1 MTSEQG
7 RLDAAVALIKGFVPA
22 YNIKQKSGSK
32 IQSLIGKLLS
42 KIGNPGY
49 ANEFWTTVGHT
60 TYRPVIT
67 DTAPA
72 PGEFKV
78 IMHEGLHAL
87 HAKKMTSVV
96 YGFLYGI
103 PQILCPIIAALVI
116 GGVLSP
122 WFLLVAAACLAP
134 LPAPFRAWAEYKA
147 YEVSL
152 AADFWSGKTPEVAW
166 VVPYFTGGSYYYM
179 APFKGFMERHFS
191 SFLSDLRTDKLKLTP
206 YQTACKELC
215 AKFRYET

>member
-1 MTSEQG
+1 MTTEQG
-7 RLDAAVALIKGFVPA
+7 RLDAAIALVKGFVPK
-22 YNIKQKSGSK
+22 YTVKQKSGSK
-32 IQSLIGKLLS
+32 CQTLIGKLLS

-49 ANEFWTTVGHT
+49 MDSFWTTIGAI
-60 TYRPVIT
+60 TYCPTST

-103 PQILCPIIAALVI
+103 PQILAPIIAALVI
-116 GGVLSP
+116 GGLLSP
-122 WFLLVAAACLAP
+122 WFLLAAAACLAP
-134 LPAPFRAWAEYKA
+134 LPAVFRAWCEYKA
-147 YEVSL
+147 YQVSL
-152 AADFWSGKTPEVAW
+152 AADYWSGKTPEVAW
-166 VVPYFTGGSYYYM
+166 VVPYFTGGAYYYM

-191 SFLSDLRTDKLKLTP
+191 SFLNDLRTDKLAMTP
-206 YQTACKELC
+206 YLTACKELC
-215 AKFRYET
+215 VKFRYEG